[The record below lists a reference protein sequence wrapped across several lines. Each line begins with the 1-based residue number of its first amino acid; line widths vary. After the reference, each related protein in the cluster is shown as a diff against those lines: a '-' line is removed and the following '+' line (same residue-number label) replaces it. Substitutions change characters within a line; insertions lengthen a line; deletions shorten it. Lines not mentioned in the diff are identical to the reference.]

1 MNIKQR
7 VNALFNQ
14 YSVDLSAVES
24 ETKEV
29 VSLASAFLEN
39 GTEIKTEAEEF
50 KVGVEAYVE
59 NEEGEKIGLPDG
71 TYLLDNGTELVIVD
85 GVITEFNEGEVEE
98 VVEEEVVEEELS
110 AETMTREMV
119 SGMIAEAISSL
130 GTELAEQTKKQEL
143 ELSQIKLAAATKGIQ
158 RSPSVKPEPM
168 VAVDMTK
175 LSTKQRISHL
185 YNQYNNK

>member
-24 ETKEV
+24 GTAV

-39 GTEIKTEAEEF
+39 GTEIKTEAEEW

-71 TYLLDNGTELVIVD
+71 TYILDNGTELVIVD
-85 GVITEFNEGEVEE
+85 GVITEWTESEVEE

-110 AETMTREMV
+110 AEPMTRVMV
-119 SGMIAEAISSL
+119 SGMIAEAIL
-130 GTELAEQTKKQEL
+130 GFETELAEQRKKNEV
-143 ELSQIKLAAATKGIQ
+143 ELSQIKLSAATKGVQ
-158 RSPSVKPEPM
+158 RSPSVKQQPLVP
-168 VAVDMTK
+168 VDLTK